1 MTVQIVHTGA
11 EVSFDT
17 LHDITDVLMGAIH
30 KAFEGQVIDAAALS
44 AAFILNGLAVMK
56 DAQMDH
62 PKERVLDFVR
72 DVDMASIHHFTQ
84 TRN

>member
-1 MTVQIVHTGA
+1 MVQIEHTGA

-17 LHDITDVLMGAIH
+17 LHDITDVLMAAIH
-30 KAFEGQVIDAAALS
+30 HAFDGQVIDAAALS

-62 PKERVLDFVR
+62 PKERVIDLVR
-72 DVDMASIHHFTQ
+72 GVDMGSIHNFTP

>member
-1 MTVQIVHTGA
+1 MTVTIAHTGA
-11 EVSFDT
+11 EISFET

-30 KAFEGQVIDAAALS
+30 KAFDGQVIDAGVLS

-56 DAQMDH
+56 DAQMDY
-62 PKERVLDFVR
+62 PKERVIDLVR
-72 DVDMASIHHFTQ
+72 SVEMGSLHPFAP

>member
-72 DVDMASIHHFTQ
+72 DVDMASIHHFTP